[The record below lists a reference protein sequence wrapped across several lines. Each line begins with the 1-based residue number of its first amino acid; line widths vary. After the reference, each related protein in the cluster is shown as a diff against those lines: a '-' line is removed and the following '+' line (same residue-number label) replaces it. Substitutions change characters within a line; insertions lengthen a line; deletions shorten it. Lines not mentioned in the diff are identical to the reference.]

1 MLVVRP
7 SSTVTIAQKQTHF
20 VSSAA
25 SMPPPVRAHV
35 AQGTKNIKTAAR
47 NTYFQTEDSNV
58 NSARSSRV
66 DTCHVSAE
74 KSSGDGMCTTTTL
87 AEHESGGLRLFVVY
101 YLIGQGWTVEDESEG
116 RLWATLKKNNEVRG
130 NLLLEVFSEG
140 ESGSRGALRVRR
152 LADRTR
158 PYFLKEAVALK
169 ALIEELEELNVDS
182 SIPDDKRLFFLENS
196 DTLQE
201 AKELIMKSVA

>member
-1 MLVVRP
+1 
-7 SSTVTIAQKQTHF
+7 
-20 VSSAA
+20 
-25 SMPPPVRAHV
+25 
-35 AQGTKNIKTAAR
+35 
-47 NTYFQTEDSNV
+47 V

-87 AEHESGGLRLFVVY
+87 AEHEDDLLRFSSVKSGGLRLFVVY